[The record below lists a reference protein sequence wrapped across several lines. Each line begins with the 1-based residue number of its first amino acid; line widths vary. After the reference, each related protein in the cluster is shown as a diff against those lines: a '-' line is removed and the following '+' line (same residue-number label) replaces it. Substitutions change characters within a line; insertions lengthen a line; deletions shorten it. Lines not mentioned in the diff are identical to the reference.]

1 MLFACVCV
9 LSFVHLFAASWTVA
23 RQAVHGL
30 FQARIREPMLFLHPV
45 DLPNPGIEP
54 TLPASPALAGR
65 FITTLTTGKP
75 LTLLVLHYILTS
87 DLEYIF
93 TSF

>member
-23 RQAVHGL
+23 RQVVRGL

-45 DLPNPGIEP
+45 DLPNPGIKP
-54 TLPASPALAGR
+54 VSSAWQAHSLALRNLGSSYMYR
-65 FITTLTTGKP
+65 YTHTHT
-75 LTLLVLHYILTS
+75 HMYLTS
-87 DLEYIF
+87 LV
-93 TSF
+93 